1 MNSRVLISCQNV
13 GYSRPFDSEISTGEK
28 WDIRKLSLELYAGD
42 RACFHFQNE
51 EQKEVLWRIFMQK
64 LKPKTGSLMIH
75 ARTNIHTDDSFWV
88 GTDKR
93 LSLLENMKSRLFVTR
108 PWFGGKRKNIETLME
123 RLGLN
128 GRIPHL
134 PVQELSAVQATR
146 FWVLMLVTAK
156 TKVVLIDQ
164 LFSRLDE
171 ISLPFIQEWLENYAG
186 ILILFG
192 KHPEYLKSVK
202 NSQETPQRK
211 VEPFFNTV
219 ISFSASGHANTLLPE
234 S

>member
-1 MNSRVLISCQNV
+1 
-13 GYSRPFDSEISTGEK
+13 
-28 WDIRKLSLELYAGD
+28 
-42 RACFHFQNE
+42 
-51 EQKEVLWRIFMQK
+51 
-64 LKPKTGSLMIH
+64 
-75 ARTNIHTDDSFWV
+75 
-88 GTDKR
+88 
-93 LSLLENMKSRLFVTR
+93 
-108 PWFGGKRKNIETLME
+108 
-123 RLGLN
+123 
-128 GRIPHL
+128 
-134 PVQELSAVQATR
+134 
-146 FWVLMLVTAK
+146 LVTAK